1 MQRPPNLL
9 VSFSLFWVL
18 FFSEGQQGVKP
29 NPRQVDGVEVAD
41 GLDVRVAHFAE
52 SETRDMQF
60 VTQFGKRR
68 KTDVVKGMP
77 RGFVEGARVATKEAA
92 AKETHARS
100 QRRDVW
106 CCQ

>member
-9 VSFSLFWVL
+9 VSLSLYGVL
-18 FFSEGQQGVKP
+18 FFSEGHQGIKP
-29 NPRQVDGVEVAD
+29 NPRQVDGIEVAD

-52 SETRDMQF
+52 SKTQDMQL

-68 KTDVVKGMP
+68 ETDVVKGMP
-77 RGFVEGARVATKEAA
+77 PGFVERARVATEKAA
-92 AKETHARS
+92 AKETHAGS

-106 CCQ
+106 CR